1 MSWFRPKKPPAPGNS
16 ASDGVASLPAPS
28 IAALPEGRDDDG
40 QDDDDDD
47 DAGSPPLP
55 EPVTPRPTAPARPV
69 EASRPIEA
77 PPFDTSGATR
87 LGDDTHVTGGVVT
100 ASDLG
105 VAGRIEGDISSGA
118 TVVVAADGTVV
129 GNVGAVSVRIEPGG
143 AIHGMITADNVSVG
157 GVVQGPIRAA
167 ARLAIATS
175 GRVVGDVSA
184 TSIQI
189 DDGATLQGRC
199 TMARTR

>member
-1 MSWFRPKKPPAPGNS
+1 MSWFRPKKPSAPGS
-16 ASDGVASLPAPS
+16 STPDEVVALPAPS
-28 IAALPEGRDDDG
+28 VAALPAGRDDDL
-40 QDDDDDD
+40 DDDGDDE
-47 DAGSPPLP
+47 GSAPVP
-55 EPVTPRPTAPARPV
+55 EPAATRAAAPAAPPR
-69 EASRPIEA
+69 IES
-77 PPFDTSGATR
+77 PPFDPSGATR

-100 ASDLG
+100 ASDLW

-118 TVVVAADGTVV
+118 TVVVAADGAVV
-129 GNVGAVSVRIEPGG
+129 GNVAAVSVRIEPGG
-143 AIHGMITADNVSVG
+143 AVHGMITADNVSVG